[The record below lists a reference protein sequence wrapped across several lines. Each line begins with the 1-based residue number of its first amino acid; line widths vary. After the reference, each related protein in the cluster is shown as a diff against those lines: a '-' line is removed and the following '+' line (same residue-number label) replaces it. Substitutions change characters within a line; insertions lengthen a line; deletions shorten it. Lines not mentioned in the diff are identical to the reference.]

1 MGGRRQQIEV
11 NFLLA
16 QVWMG
21 QTTMV
26 EGDQE
31 PSEEGGGKEGLCTC
45 SVVRDGWV

>member
-21 QTTMV
+21 QTIMV
-26 EGDQE
+26 EGDRE
-31 PSEEGGGKEGLCTC
+31 PPEKGGGEGGVAYVFCGA
-45 SVVRDGWV
+45 